1 MYRLQNYSICCT
13 FIRMS
18 NYERQGEPS
27 YQPDQPYS
35 QLDLGTKAMFELIA
49 SGGEM
54 LPPYAR
60 QARDEYVQAFL
71 QANADDPS
79 ATRIAEILLTD
90 PLYAWEMSEEERRQ
104 SGILEPEAFARRA
117 IALDDELQQ

>member
-1 MYRLQNYSICCT
+1 
-13 FIRMS
+13 MS
-18 NYERQGEPS
+18 NPEQPN
-27 YQPDQPYS
+27 QPDQPYS
-35 QLDLGTKAMFELIA
+35 ELDIATRAMFELIA

-71 QANADDPS
+71 QANADDPL
-79 ATRIAEILLTD
+79 ANRMAEILLTD

-117 IALDDELQQ
+117 IALDDESQQ